1 LAGAGLALQPTYLAG
16 PLIRNGQLSAVLP
29 EWEPPELGI
38 WGVYVSRRHLPATLR
53 TLLDF
58 LVQRYAGVPDWDK
71 D

>member
-1 LAGAGLALQPTYLAG
+1 
-16 PLIRNGQLSAVLP
+16 LSAVLP
-29 EWEPPELGI
+29 EREPPELGI